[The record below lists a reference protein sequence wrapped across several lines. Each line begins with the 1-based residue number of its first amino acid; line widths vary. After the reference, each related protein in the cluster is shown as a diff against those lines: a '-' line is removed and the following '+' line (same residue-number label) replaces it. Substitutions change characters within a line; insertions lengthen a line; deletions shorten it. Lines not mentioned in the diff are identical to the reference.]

1 MKKKKMVYVRKKC
14 LKENFVWFFTYR
26 LHLRTITII
35 IAPNIA
41 DITETI
47 INVKAHPSSPAAS
60 EIKQNEKTNKKMVI
74 LYYYVVCNTR
84 IHIRSQYTRPIIIN
98 II

>member
-1 MKKKKMVYVRKKC
+1 MDLSKKRRRED
-14 LKENFVWFFTYR
+14 ENSSFQNVLFFFFTHR

-60 EIKQNEKTNKKMVI
+60 EIERDEKNKKKKRKD
-74 LYYYVVCNTR
+74 Y
-84 IHIRSQYTRPIIIN
+84 
-98 II
+98 

>member
-1 MKKKKMVYVRKKC
+1 M
-14 LKENFVWFFTYR
+14 FFFTYR

-60 EIKQNEKTNKKMVI
+60 EIERDGKKQEKE
-74 LYYYVVCNTR
+74 L
-84 IHIRSQYTRPIIIN
+84 IIIG
-98 II
+98 IIRL

>member
-1 MKKKKMVYVRKKC
+1 MIV
-14 LKENFVWFFTYR
+14 LTYL

-35 IAPNIA
+35 IAPKIA

-60 EIKQNEKTNKKMVI
+60 ENIKIKQYCIDCVLCFGLRGDCVFCSFCAPFSPLDYGWTIFELHKGN
-74 LYYYVVCNTR
+74 
-84 IHIRSQYTRPIIIN
+84 
-98 II
+98 